1 MGSGLTIQEKAGDR
15 FEGASAEGEIVTLQS
30 GISHEK
36 EWLEKM
42 QQLFGYLDKDKSG
55 SIGVREIKHMLRRVG
70 EESREE
76 SRDHAKQILKIFDEN
91 EDGKVTFKEMVDVM
105 DSVKPDEAK
114 AMITDMLK
122 NIRLHRH
129 RNHILVPGTPKEDSP
144 KDDEPVQHRYKKRAS
159 VVEMDIESQD
169 VVNNMLHKIA
179 DFQREHK
186 DAMRMLLVRCIT
198 EIKKHNSIP
207 PKMLEGLERDERQ
220 TLQSIQIAVTV
231 ASGANVLQILE
242 FMLSQ
247 LPPAFGQ
254 EVQLKAAPQKP
265 TQDKAT
271 LFTSS

>member
-1 MGSGLTIQEKAGDR
+1 V
-15 FEGASAEGEIVTLQS
+15 FERDNAEDEIVTLQS

-55 SIGVREIKHMLRRVG
+55 SVGVREIKHMLRRVG
-70 EESREE
+70 QESREE

-91 EDGKVTFKEMVDVM
+91 EDGKVTLKEMVDVM

-114 AMITDMLK
+114 TMITDMLK
-122 NIRLHRH
+122 NIHLHRH
-129 RNHILVPGTPKEDSP
+129 RNHILAPGTPKEDPP
-144 KDDEPVQHRYKKRAS
+144 KDDEPIKPRYKQRES

-169 VVNNMLHKIA
+169 VVNNMLHQIA
-179 DFQREHK
+179 EFQRSHK
-186 DAMRMLLVRCIT
+186 DGMRMLLVRCIT

-207 PKMLEGLERDERQ
+207 PKMLEGLERDEKQ

-231 ASGANVLQILE
+231 ASGANLLQILE

-265 TQDKAT
+265 TQHEAT
-271 LFTSS
+271 LFPSV